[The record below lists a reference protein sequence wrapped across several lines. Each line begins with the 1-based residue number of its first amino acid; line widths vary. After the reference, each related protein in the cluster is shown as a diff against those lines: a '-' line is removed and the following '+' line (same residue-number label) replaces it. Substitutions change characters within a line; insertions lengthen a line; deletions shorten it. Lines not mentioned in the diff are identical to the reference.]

1 MFRMQPEPEVLIEDR
16 TSALTDREREVLLLL
31 GDGLSTKEIAERL
44 EISPS
49 TASIHVC
56 HMYEK
61 LGVHRAVSAVRYA
74 IRVGFMSA

>member
-1 MFRMQPEPEVLIEDR
+1 
-16 TSALTDREREVLLLL
+16 
-31 GDGLSTKEIAERL
+31 LSTKEIAERL